1 MINMKNIVCF
11 HDDITNQYMCSQP
24 TTRFIQAHIP
34 PPTFSDHRRQQVEVY
49 DITTTQLTFALFSTY
64 ILFPL
69 LYIILST
76 GNIAP
81 IMILWRYIQSG
92 VFNTMHS
99 IKEYSLDVVYAILR
113 LFGQY
118 SFSTYTVVK
127 DGREMYA
134 SSSMFFFQ
142 KSDVCSVYRIDRAKY
157 DVCKWIDRQCKQYRI
172 ANNGEEPELTDTHN
186 DIYDFIMHKVDNQP
200 FVRIH
205 RGDFSGRTHTLI
217 HSHYR
222 PFKKWYQLADKADI
236 TICLPSS
243 AGTGDDAAP
252 APETFTLSLKT
263 PYDFFLEKNEILDKK
278 FLQWKLIQEYGR
290 TDLANYIRT
299 PFSTY
304 TVTLYYSY
312 CMNEYFEFTHP
323 KALAALN
330 ATTATAAIATD
341 ADANPRTPIYSLNDS
356 HSIVIGSLY
365 AIKVDSVLRCPV
377 FDSGES
383 QVYDIDSMLTNYYDD
398 SDSESEQLREA
409 ENDDNNNN
417 DNESDTIS
425 ISDDE
430 AEEGDDDD
438 DAEAGD
444 ADEGANLSHD
454 DPEFEMI
461 EEPSTN

>member
-1 MINMKNIVCF
+1 MKKIACF
-11 HDDITNQYMCSQP
+11 HDDITNQYRCSQP

-34 PPTFSDHRRQQVEVY
+34 PPTFSDHRREQVEVY
-49 DITTTQLTFALFSTY
+49 DITTTQLTFAVFSTY

-127 DGREMYA
+127 DGREVYA

-157 DVCKWIDRQCKQYRI
+157 DMCKWIDRQCKQYRI
-172 ANNGEEPELTDTHN
+172 ANNGEVPELTDTHN
-186 DIYDFIMHKVDNQP
+186 DIYDFIIHKVDKQP
-200 FVRIH
+200 FARIH

-217 HSHYR
+217 QSHYR

-243 AGTGDDAAP
+243 DGAGDDP

-341 ADANPRTPIYSLNDS
+341 ADVEPRTPIYSLNDS

-383 QVYDIDSMLTNYYDD
+383 QVYDIDNVLTNYYDD

-409 ENDDNNNN
+409 ENDDNN

-425 ISDDE
+425 ISDDDAGE
-430 AEEGDDDD
+430 EEEGDDDD
-438 DAEAGD
+438 AEEGD
-444 ADEGANLSHD
+444 AGEGANPVHD

-461 EEPSTN
+461 EEPSTK

>member
-11 HDDITNQYMCSQP
+11 HDDITDKYVCSQP
-24 TTRFIQAHIP
+24 TTTRFIQTNIP
-34 PPTFSDHRRQQVEVY
+34 PPTFSDHRRQQLETY
-49 DITTTQLTFALFSTY
+49 DITTTELTFAVFSTY

-76 GNIAP
+76 GNIRP

-92 VFNTMHS
+92 VFNTVHS
-99 IKEYSLDVVYAILR
+99 IKEYSLDVVYAVLR

-127 DGREMYA
+127 DGREMYT
-134 SSSMFFFQ
+134 SSSMFFFY
-142 KSDVCSVYRIDRAKY
+142 KSDICSVYRIDRAKY

-222 PFKKWYQLADKADI
+222 PFKKWYQLADNADI

-243 AGTGDDAAP
+243 DGAGDATATDPAP
-252 APETFTLSLKT
+252 APETFSISLKT

-278 FLQWKLIQEYGR
+278 FLQWKLIHDYGR

-304 TVTLYYSY
+304 TVRLYYSD

-330 ATTATAAIATD
+330 ATTAAAAIATD
-341 ADANPRTPIYSLNDS
+341 ADVEPRTPVYSLNDS
-356 HSIVIGSLY
+356 HSIIIGSLY

-377 FDSGES
+377 FESGES

-398 SDSESEQLREA
+398 SDSDS
-409 ENDDNNNN
+409 
-417 DNESDTIS
+417 DNESDHDSDSETIS
-425 ISDDE
+425 ISDDD
-430 AEEGDDDD
+430 ADEGEDDD
-438 DAEAGD
+438 DAEAGE
-444 ADEGANLSHD
+444 EGAGTNPVHD

>member
-1 MINMKNIVCF
+1 
-11 HDDITNQYMCSQP
+11 
-24 TTRFIQAHIP
+24 
-34 PPTFSDHRRQQVEVY
+34 
-49 DITTTQLTFALFSTY
+49 
-64 ILFPL
+64 
-69 LYIILST
+69 
-76 GNIAP
+76 
-81 IMILWRYIQSG
+81 MILWRYIQSG
-92 VFNTMHS
+92 VFNTVHS

-134 SSSMFFFQ
+134 SSSMFFFY
-142 KSDVCSVYRIDRAKY
+142 KSDICSVYRIDRAKY
-157 DVCKWIDRQCKQYRI
+157 DVCKWIDRECKQYRI
-172 ANNGEEPELTDTHN
+172 ANNGEDPELTDTHN
-186 DIYDFIMHKVDNQP
+186 DIYDFIIHKVDKQP
-200 FVRIH
+200 FARIH

-217 HSHYR
+217 QSHYR

-243 AGTGDDAAP
+243 ADTAP
-252 APETFTLSLKT
+252 ETAPETFTLSLKT

-304 TVTLYYSY
+304 TVRFYYSY

-330 ATTATAAIATD
+330 ATTAAAAIATD

-398 SDSESEQLREA
+398 SDSDSEQLREA
-409 ENDDNNNN
+409 ENDDNN

-430 AEEGDDDD
+430 CAGEGDECEEGDD

-444 ADEGANLSHD
+444 AVARPTHD

>member
-11 HDDITNQYMCSQP
+11 HDDTTNQYVCSQP
-24 TTRFIQAHIP
+24 TTTRFIQTNIP
-34 PPTFSDHRRQQVEVY
+34 PPTFSDHRRQQLETY
-49 DITTTQLTFALFSTY
+49 DITTTELTFALFSTY

-76 GNIAP
+76 GNIRP

-92 VFNTMHS
+92 VFNTVHS
-99 IKEYSLDVVYAILR
+99 IKEYSLDVVYAVLR

-127 DGREMYA
+127 DGREIYA
-134 SSSMFFFQ
+134 SSSMFFFY
-142 KSDVCSVYRIDRAKY
+142 KSDICSVYRIDRAKY

-172 ANNGEEPELTDTHN
+172 ANNGEDPELTDTHN
-186 DIYDFIMHKVDNQP
+186 DIYDFIIHKVDKQP

-243 AGTGDDAAP
+243 DGAGDAPAP

-278 FLQWKLIQEYGR
+278 FLQWKLIHDYGR

-304 TVTLYYSY
+304 TVRLYYSD
-312 CMNEYFEFTHP
+312 CMNKYFEFTHP

-330 ATTATAAIATD
+330 ATTAAAAIATD
-341 ADANPRTPIYSLNDS
+341 ADAEPRTPVYSLNDS
-356 HSIVIGSLY
+356 HSIIIGSLY

-377 FDSGES
+377 FESGES

-398 SDSESEQLREA
+398 SDSDSDNES
-409 ENDDNNNN
+409 DHDS
-417 DNESDTIS
+417 ESDTIS
-425 ISDDE
+425 ISDDD
-430 AEEGDDDD
+430 DDDD
-438 DAEAGD
+438 DAEEDG
-444 ADEGANLSHD
+444 DEGAGANPVHD

>member
-1 MINMKNIVCF
+1 MINMKKIVCF
-11 HDDITNQYMCSQP
+11 HDDITNQYRCSQ
-24 TTRFIQAHIP
+24 RFIQSPHIP
-34 PPTFSDHRRQQVEVY
+34 PPTFSDHRRQQLETY

-76 GNIAP
+76 GNIRP

-92 VFNTMHS
+92 VFDTVRS

-134 SSSMFFFQ
+134 SSSMFFYQ
-142 KSDVCSVYRIDRAKY
+142 KSDICSVYRIDRAKY

-172 ANNGEEPELTDTHN
+172 ANNGEDPELTDTHN
-186 DIYDFIMHKVDNQP
+186 DIYDFIIHKVDKQP
-200 FVRIH
+200 FARIH

-217 HSHYR
+217 QSHYR
-222 PFKKWYQLADKADI
+222 PFKKWYQLADNADI

-243 AGTGDDAAP
+243 AGADPVP

-278 FLQWKLIQEYGR
+278 FLQWKLIQDYGR

-304 TVTLYYSY
+304 TVRLYYSRR
-312 CMNEYFEFTHP
+312 MNEYFEFTHP
-323 KALAALN
+323 KVLAALN

-341 ADANPRTPIYSLNDS
+341 ADANPRTPVYSLNDS

-383 QVYDIDSMLTNYYDD
+383 QVYDIDNILTNYYDD
-398 SDSESEQLREA
+398 SDSESES
-409 ENDDNNNN
+409 D
-417 DNESDTIS
+417 DNESDDNESESDTVS
-425 ISDDE
+425 ISDDDDNDDAVE
-430 AEEGDDDD
+430 EKGAVEEEGD
-438 DAEAGD
+438 AA
-444 ADEGANLSHD
+444 ANPVHD

>member
-1 MINMKNIVCF
+1 
-11 HDDITNQYMCSQP
+11 
-24 TTRFIQAHIP
+24 
-34 PPTFSDHRRQQVEVY
+34 
-49 DITTTQLTFALFSTY
+49 
-64 ILFPL
+64 
-69 LYIILST
+69 
-76 GNIAP
+76 
-81 IMILWRYIQSG
+81 
-92 VFNTMHS
+92 
-99 IKEYSLDVVYAILR
+99 
-113 LFGQY
+113 
-118 SFSTYTVVK
+118 
-127 DGREMYA
+127 
-134 SSSMFFFQ
+134 MFFYY
-142 KSDVCSVYRIDRAKY
+142 KSDICSVYRIDRAKY

-172 ANNGEEPELTDTHN
+172 ANNGEDPELTDTHN
-186 DIYDFIMHKVDNQP
+186 DIYDFIIHKVDKQP

-243 AGTGDDAAP
+243 DGAGDAPAP

-278 FLQWKLIQEYGR
+278 FLQWKLIHDYGR

-304 TVTLYYSY
+304 TVRLYYSR
-312 CMNEYFEFTHP
+312 CMNKYFEFTHP

-330 ATTATAAIATD
+330 ATTAAAAIATD
-341 ADANPRTPIYSLNDS
+341 ADAEPRTPVYSLNDS
-356 HSIVIGSLY
+356 HSIIIGSLY

-377 FDSGES
+377 FESGES

-398 SDSESEQLREA
+398 SDSDSEHD
-409 ENDDNNNN
+409 NDSD
-417 DNESDTIS
+417 SDTIS
-425 ISDDE
+425 ISDD
-430 AEEGDDDD
+430 DDDD
-438 DAEAGD
+438 DAEEDG
-444 ADEGANLSHD
+444 DEGAGTNPVHD

>member
-1 MINMKNIVCF
+1 
-11 HDDITNQYMCSQP
+11 
-24 TTRFIQAHIP
+24 
-34 PPTFSDHRRQQVEVY
+34 
-49 DITTTQLTFALFSTY
+49 
-64 ILFPL
+64 
-69 LYIILST
+69 
-76 GNIAP
+76 
-81 IMILWRYIQSG
+81 MILWRYIQSG
-92 VFNTMHS
+92 VFNTVHS
-99 IKEYSLDVVYAILR
+99 IKEYSLDVVYAVLR

-127 DGREMYA
+127 DGREIYA
-134 SSSMFFFQ
+134 SSSMFFFY
-142 KSDVCSVYRIDRAKY
+142 KSDICSVYRIDRAKY

-172 ANNGEEPELTDTHN
+172 ANNGEDPELTDTHN
-186 DIYDFIMHKVDNQP
+186 DIYDFIIHKVDKQP

-243 AGTGDDAAP
+243 DGAGDAPAP

-278 FLQWKLIQEYGR
+278 FLQWKLIHDYGR

-304 TVTLYYSY
+304 TVRLYYSD
-312 CMNEYFEFTHP
+312 CMNKYFEFTHP

-330 ATTATAAIATD
+330 ATTAAAAIATD
-341 ADANPRTPIYSLNDS
+341 ADAEPRTPVYSLNDS
-356 HSIVIGSLY
+356 HSIIIGSLY

-377 FDSGES
+377 FESGES

-398 SDSESEQLREA
+398 SDSDSDNES
-409 ENDDNNNN
+409 DHDS
-417 DNESDTIS
+417 ESDTIS
-425 ISDDE
+425 ISDDD
-430 AEEGDDDD
+430 DDDD
-438 DAEAGD
+438 DAEEDG
-444 ADEGANLSHD
+444 DEGAGANPVHD

>member
-1 MINMKNIVCF
+1 MKKIVCF
-11 HDDITNQYMCSQP
+11 HDDITNQYVCSHP
-24 TTRFIQAHIP
+24 TTRFIQTNIP
-34 PPTFSDHRRQQVEVY
+34 PPTFSDHRRQQLETY
-49 DITTTQLTFALFSTY
+49 DITTTELTFALFSTY

-76 GNIAP
+76 GNIQP

-92 VFNTMHS
+92 VFNTVHS

-127 DGREMYA
+127 DGREMYT
-134 SSSMFFFQ
+134 SSSMFFFY
-142 KSDVCSVYRIDRAKY
+142 KSDICSVYRIDRAKY

-186 DIYDFIMHKVDNQP
+186 DIYDFIMHKVDNQR

-243 AGTGDDAAP
+243 DGAGDAPAPAP
-252 APETFTLSLKT
+252 APETFSISLKT

-278 FLQWKLIQEYGR
+278 FLQWKLIQDYGR

-304 TVTLYYSY
+304 TVRLYYSD

-330 ATTATAAIATD
+330 ATTAAAAIATD
-341 ADANPRTPIYSLNDS
+341 ADAEPRTPVYSLNDS
-356 HSIVIGSLY
+356 HSIIIGSLY

-377 FDSGES
+377 FESGES

-398 SDSESEQLREA
+398 SDSDS
-409 ENDDNNNN
+409 DSDH
-417 DNESDTIS
+417 DSDSESDTIS
-425 ISDDE
+425 ISDD
-430 AEEGDDDD
+430 D
-438 DAEAGD
+438 DAEEDG
-444 ADEGANLSHD
+444 DEGAGAGANPVHD

>member
-11 HDDITNQYMCSQP
+11 HDDITNQYRCSQP

-92 VFNTMHS
+92 VFNTVRS

-134 SSSMFFFQ
+134 SSSMFFYY

-172 ANNGEEPELTDTHN
+172 ANNGEVPELTDTHN
-186 DIYDFIMHKVDNQP
+186 DIYDFIIHKVDKQP
-200 FVRIH
+200 FARIH

-217 HSHYR
+217 QSHYR

-236 TICLPSS
+236 TICLPSG
-243 AGTGDDAAP
+243 AGDDPAP

-330 ATTATAAIATD
+330 ATTATAAIATE
-341 ADANPRTPIYSLNDS
+341 ADVEPRTPIYSLNDS

-377 FDSGES
+377 FESGES

-409 ENDDNNNN
+409 DSESD
-417 DNESDTIS
+417 SDTIS

-430 AEEGDDDD
+430 AEEGEEEEGD
-438 DAEAGD
+438 D

>member
-1 MINMKNIVCF
+1 MKKIVCF
-11 HDDITNQYMCSQP
+11 HDDITNQYVCSHP
-24 TTRFIQAHIP
+24 TTRFIQTNIP
-34 PPTFSDHRRQQVEVY
+34 PPTFSDHRRQQLETY
-49 DITTTQLTFALFSTY
+49 DITTTELTFALFSTY

-76 GNIAP
+76 GNIRP

-92 VFNTMHS
+92 VFNTVHS

-127 DGREMYA
+127 DGREMYT
-134 SSSMFFFQ
+134 SSSMFFFY
-142 KSDVCSVYRIDRAKY
+142 KSDICSVYRIDRAKY

-186 DIYDFIMHKVDNQP
+186 DIYDFIMHKVDNQR

-243 AGTGDDAAP
+243 DGAGDATATAP
-252 APETFTLSLKT
+252 APETFSISLKT

-278 FLQWKLIQEYGR
+278 FLQWKLIQDYGR

-304 TVTLYYSY
+304 TVRLYYSD

-330 ATTATAAIATD
+330 ATTAAAAIATD
-341 ADANPRTPIYSLNDS
+341 ADAEPRTPVYSLNDS
-356 HSIVIGSLY
+356 HSIIIGSLY

-377 FDSGES
+377 FESGES

-398 SDSESEQLREA
+398 SDSDSEH
-409 ENDDNNNN
+409 DSDS
-417 DNESDTIS
+417 ESDTIS
-425 ISDDE
+425 ISDD
-430 AEEGDDDD
+430 DDD
-438 DAEAGD
+438 DAEEDG
-444 ADEGANLSHD
+444 DEGAGAGAGANPVHD

>member
-1 MINMKNIVCF
+1 MKKIVCF
-11 HDDITNQYMCSQP
+11 HDDITNQYVCSHP
-24 TTRFIQAHIP
+24 TTTRFIQTNIP
-34 PPTFSDHRRQQVEVY
+34 PPTFSDHRRQQLETY
-49 DITTTQLTFALFSTY
+49 DITTTELTFALFSTY

-76 GNIAP
+76 GNIQP

-92 VFNTMHS
+92 VFNTVHS

-127 DGREMYA
+127 DGREMYT
-134 SSSMFFFQ
+134 SSSMFFFY
-142 KSDVCSVYRIDRAKY
+142 KSDICSVYRIDRAKY

-186 DIYDFIMHKVDNQP
+186 DIYDFIMHKVDNQR

-243 AGTGDDAAP
+243 DGAGDAPAP
-252 APETFTLSLKT
+252 APETFSISLKT

-278 FLQWKLIQEYGR
+278 FLQWKLIQDYGR

-304 TVTLYYSY
+304 TVRLYYSD

-330 ATTATAAIATD
+330 ATTAAAAIATD
-341 ADANPRTPIYSLNDS
+341 ADAEPRTPVYSLNDS
-356 HSIVIGSLY
+356 HSIIIGSLY

-377 FDSGES
+377 FESGES

-398 SDSESEQLREA
+398 SDSES
-409 ENDDNNNN
+409 DSDH
-417 DNESDTIS
+417 DSESDTIS
-425 ISDDE
+425 ISDD
-430 AEEGDDDD
+430 D
-438 DAEAGD
+438 DAEEDG
-444 ADEGANLSHD
+444 DEGAGAGANPVHD

>member
-1 MINMKNIVCF
+1 
-11 HDDITNQYMCSQP
+11 
-24 TTRFIQAHIP
+24 
-34 PPTFSDHRRQQVEVY
+34 
-49 DITTTQLTFALFSTY
+49 
-64 ILFPL
+64 
-69 LYIILST
+69 
-76 GNIAP
+76 
-81 IMILWRYIQSG
+81 MILWRYIQSG

-99 IKEYSLDVVYAILR
+99 IKEYSLDVIYAILR

-127 DGREMYA
+127 DGREMYT
-134 SSSMFFFQ
+134 SSSMFFFY
-142 KSDVCSVYRIDRAKY
+142 KSDICSVYRIDRAKY

-172 ANNGEEPELTDTHN
+172 ANNGEVPELTDTHN
-186 DIYDFIMHKVDNQP
+186 DIYDFIIHKVDKQP
-200 FVRIH
+200 FARIH

-217 HSHYR
+217 QSHYR

-243 AGTGDDAAP
+243 AGAGDDTDTAP

-330 ATTATAAIATD
+330 ATTAAAAIATD
-341 ADANPRTPIYSLNDS
+341 ADVEPRTPIYSLNDS

-398 SDSESEQLREA
+398 SDSDS
-409 ENDDNNNN
+409 
-417 DNESDTIS
+417 DNESDHDSDSETIS
-425 ISDDE
+425 ISDD
-430 AEEGDDDD
+430 DDDD
-438 DAEAGD
+438 NDAEEDG
-444 ADEGANLSHD
+444 DEGAGTNPVHD

>member
-1 MINMKNIVCF
+1 
-11 HDDITNQYMCSQP
+11 
-24 TTRFIQAHIP
+24 
-34 PPTFSDHRRQQVEVY
+34 
-49 DITTTQLTFALFSTY
+49 
-64 ILFPL
+64 
-69 LYIILST
+69 
-76 GNIAP
+76 
-81 IMILWRYIQSG
+81 
-92 VFNTMHS
+92 
-99 IKEYSLDVVYAILR
+99 
-113 LFGQY
+113 
-118 SFSTYTVVK
+118 
-127 DGREMYA
+127 
-134 SSSMFFFQ
+134 MFFYY

-172 ANNGEEPELTDTHN
+172 ANNGEDPELTDTHN
-186 DIYDFIMHKVDNQP
+186 DIYDFIIHKVDKQP

-217 HSHYR
+217 QSHYR

-243 AGTGDDAAP
+243 DGAGDDTATATDTAP

-278 FLQWKLIQEYGR
+278 FLQWKLIQDYGR

-304 TVTLYYSY
+304 TVRLYYSRR
-312 CMNEYFEFTHP
+312 MNEYFEFTHP

-330 ATTATAAIATD
+330 ATTAAAAIATD
-341 ADANPRTPIYSLNDS
+341 ADVEPRTPIYSLNDS

-377 FDSGES
+377 FESGES

-398 SDSESEQLREA
+398 SDSDSESEQLREA
-409 ENDDNNNN
+409 DSESDSD
-417 DNESDTIS
+417 SDTIS

-430 AEEGDDDD
+430 CTGEGEEEEGD
-438 DAEAGD
+438 D

-461 EEPSTN
+461 EEPSTNQLR

>member
-1 MINMKNIVCF
+1 MKKIVCF
-11 HDDITNQYMCSQP
+11 HDDITNQYVCSHP
-24 TTRFIQAHIP
+24 TTRFIQTNIP
-34 PPTFSDHRRQQVEVY
+34 PPTFSDHRRQQLEAY
-49 DITTTQLTFALFSTY
+49 DITTTELTFALFSTY

-92 VFNTMHS
+92 VFNTVHS

-127 DGREMYA
+127 DGREMYT
-134 SSSMFFFQ
+134 SSSMFFFY
-142 KSDVCSVYRIDRAKY
+142 KSDICSVYRIDRAKY

-186 DIYDFIMHKVDNQP
+186 DIYDFIMHKVDNQR

-236 TICLPSS
+236 TICLPSIDG
-243 AGTGDDAAP
+243 AGDAPAP
-252 APETFTLSLKT
+252 APETFSISLKT

-278 FLQWKLIQEYGR
+278 FLQWKLIHDYGR

-304 TVTLYYSY
+304 TVRLYYSD

-330 ATTATAAIATD
+330 ATTAAAAIATD
-341 ADANPRTPIYSLNDS
+341 ADAEPRTPVYSLNDS
-356 HSIVIGSLY
+356 HSIIIGSLY

-377 FDSGES
+377 FESGES
-383 QVYDIDSMLTNYYDD
+383 QVFDIDSMLTNYYDD
-398 SDSESEQLREA
+398 SDSDS
-409 ENDDNNNN
+409 DS
-417 DNESDTIS
+417 DNESDHDNDSDTIS
-425 ISDDE
+425 ISDD
-430 AEEGDDDD
+430 D
-438 DAEAGD
+438 DAEEDG
-444 ADEGANLSHD
+444 DEGAGAGANPVHD

>member
-11 HDDITNQYMCSQP
+11 HDDITDKYVCSQP
-24 TTRFIQAHIP
+24 TTTRFIQTNIP
-34 PPTFSDHRRQQVEVY
+34 PPTFSDHRRQQLETY
-49 DITTTQLTFALFSTY
+49 DITTTELTFAVFSTY

-92 VFNTMHS
+92 VFNTVHS
-99 IKEYSLDVVYAILR
+99 IKEYSLDVVYAVLR

-127 DGREMYA
+127 DGREIYA
-134 SSSMFFFQ
+134 SSSMFFYY
-142 KSDVCSVYRIDRAKY
+142 KSDICSVYRIDRAKY

-172 ANNGEEPELTDTHN
+172 ANNGEVPELTDTHN
-186 DIYDFIMHKVDNQP
+186 DIYDFIIHKVDKQP
-200 FVRIH
+200 FARIH

-217 HSHYR
+217 QSHYR

-243 AGTGDDAAP
+243 GQDET
-252 APETFTLSLKT
+252 APETFTISLKT

-299 PFSTY
+299 PFSIY

-330 ATTATAAIATD
+330 ATTATAANATD
-341 ADANPRTPIYSLNDS
+341 VDANPRTPVYSLNDS

-365 AIKVDSVLRCPV
+365 VIKVDSVLRCPV

-398 SDSESEQLREA
+398 SDSDSEA
-409 ENDDNNNN
+409 DNS
-417 DNESDTIS
+417 DGENESDTIS

-430 AEEGDDDD
+430 GDEGDEVEGEGDD
-438 DAEAGD
+438 EGD
-444 ADEGANLSHD
+444 ARPDVNAVHD

-461 EEPSTN
+461 EEPSTK

>member
-11 HDDITNQYMCSQP
+11 HDDITNQYRCSQ
-24 TTRFIQAHIP
+24 RFIQAHIP
-34 PPTFSDHRRQQVEVY
+34 PPTFSDHRREQVEVY

-92 VFNTMHS
+92 VFNTVHS

-134 SSSMFFFQ
+134 SSSMFFYY

-172 ANNGEEPELTDTHN
+172 ANNGEVPELTDTHN
-186 DIYDFIMHKVDNQP
+186 DIYDFIIHKVDKQP
-200 FVRIH
+200 FARIH

-243 AGTGDDAAP
+243 DGAGDDAAT

-290 TDLANYIRT
+290 TDLANYIRM

-304 TVTLYYSY
+304 TVRLYYSY

-398 SDSESEQLREA
+398 SDSDSEA
-409 ENDDNNNN
+409 KNGDSD

-425 ISDDE
+425 ISDDD
-430 AEEGDDDD
+430 AEEDGDDDD
-438 DAEAGD
+438 AD
-444 ADEGANLSHD
+444 ADVNPVHD

-461 EEPSTN
+461 EEPSTK

>member
-11 HDDITNQYMCSQP
+11 HDDTTNQYVCSHP
-24 TTRFIQAHIP
+24 TTRFIQTNIP
-34 PPTFSDHRRQQVEVY
+34 PPTFSDHRRQQLETY
-49 DITTTQLTFALFSTY
+49 DITTTELTFAVFSTY

-92 VFNTMHS
+92 VFNTVHS

-134 SSSMFFFQ
+134 SSSMFFYY
-142 KSDVCSVYRIDRAKY
+142 KSDICSVYRIDRAKY

-172 ANNGEEPELTDTHN
+172 ANNGEDPELTDTHN
-186 DIYDFIMHKVDNQP
+186 DIYDFIIHKVDKQP
-200 FVRIH
+200 FARIH

-217 HSHYR
+217 QSHYR

-243 AGTGDDAAP
+243 DGAAP

-278 FLQWKLIQEYGR
+278 FLQWKLIQDYGR

-330 ATTATAAIATD
+330 ATTAAAAIATD

-377 FDSGES
+377 FESGES

-398 SDSESEQLREA
+398 SDSESESEQLREA
-409 ENDDNNNN
+409 DSD
-417 DNESDTIS
+417 SDTIS

-430 AEEGDDDD
+430 CAGEGEEEGDECDECDDEG
-438 DAEAGD
+438 AEAGE

>member
-1 MINMKNIVCF
+1 MKKIACF
-11 HDDITNQYMCSQP
+11 HDDIINQYVCSQ
-24 TTRFIQAHIP
+24 RFIQSNIP
-34 PPTFSDHRRQQVEVY
+34 PPTFSDHRRQQLEVY
-49 DITTTQLTFALFSTY
+49 DITTTQLTFAVFSTY

-92 VFNTMHS
+92 VFNTVHS

-127 DGREMYA
+127 DGREVYA

-157 DVCKWIDRQCKQYRI
+157 DMCKWIDRQCKQYRI
-172 ANNGEEPELTDTHN
+172 VNNGEEPELTDTHN
-186 DIYDFIMHKVDNQP
+186 DIYDFIIHKVDKQP
-200 FVRIH
+200 FARIH

-236 TICLPSS
+236 TICLPSN
-243 AGTGDDAAP
+243 ADADAAT
-252 APETFTLSLKT
+252 APETITLSLKT

-341 ADANPRTPIYSLNDS
+341 ADANPRTPVYSLNDS
-356 HSIVIGSLY
+356 HSIIIGSLY
-365 AIKVDSVLRCPV
+365 VIKVDSVLRCPV
-377 FDSGES
+377 FESGES
-383 QVYDIDSMLTNYYDD
+383 QVYDIDNVLTNYYDD
-398 SDSESEQLREA
+398 SESDSEAKNGDS
-409 ENDDNNNN
+409 D

-430 AEEGDDDD
+430 GDAGEGDDEEGEGEGEGDGAEEG
-438 DAEAGD
+438 AD
-444 ADEGANLSHD
+444 ADVNPVHD

-461 EEPSTN
+461 EEPSTK